1 VDVFSGLLQGF
12 SVALTPLNLLFGF
25 LGAVI
30 GTVIGILPGLGPLGT
45 MALLLS
51 LTYGLDPTA
60 GMILFAGIYFGA
72 MYGGSTTSIL
82 LNIPGEA
89 ASVITVIEGYRMA
102 RRGRAGAAL
111 AVAAVGSF
119 AAGTISLFGLSLIAP
134 SLARAALTFGPPEYF
149 TVALAGLVIMSRL
162 TGGDL
167 MKSLLMIAVGLAL
180 GTVGMETVAGY
191 MRYTFKQPLLAQ
203 GIDFLPVAM
212 GLFGI
217 SEVLVTVEED
227 AGRRELQR
235 VRFREL
241 WPTLVEWRRSFWPI
255 IRGSFIGF
263 FVGLVPGPSPV
274 ISTMVSYSVERKLD
288 RYGEF
293 GRGSIEGVAGPEA
306 ANNAS
311 VGAAY
316 VPLMALGIPFTPVM
330 AVVMAVLIINGISPG
345 PLLMKEKPDL
355 FWGVIASMYIG
366 NFMLLIFNLPLVGVF
381 ANIIRTPL
389 YLLMPIV
396 MLLCLVGVYS
406 VNTSLLD
413 LWLMIGFGVLGYLLR
428 RLKYDLAPMILALVL
443 GPMMERSFREAMM
456 ISRGDL
462 AVFVSRPISAAIL
475 AVGALAVAAPA
486 LVRLLK
492 PATRRAAAPGESR
505 PHPPRG

>member
-1 VDVFSGLLQGF
+1 MDLFSGLIHGF
-12 SVALTPLNLLFGF
+12 SVALTPMNLLFGF

-30 GTVIGILPGLGPLGT
+30 GTIIGILPGLGPLGT

-51 LTYGLDPTA
+51 LTYGFDPTA

-89 ASVITVIEGYRMA
+89 ASVITVIEGYQMA

-111 AVAAVGSF
+111 AVAAIGSF
-119 AAGTISLFGLSLIAP
+119 VAGTISLIGLSFLAP
-134 SLARAALTFGPPEYF
+134 SLAMAALKFGPPEYLA
-149 TVALAGLVIMSRL
+149 VALVGLMIMSRL
-162 TGGDL
+162 TGGNL
-167 MKSLLMIAVGLAL
+167 LKSLMMIALGLAL

-191 MRYTFKQPLLAQ
+191 MRYTFGQPLLAQ

-217 SEVLVTVEED
+217 SEVLVTAEEP
-227 AGRRELQR
+227 AGNMQLQK
-235 VRFREL
+235 VRFWEL
-241 WPTLVEWRRSFWPI
+241 WPTLMEWKRSFGPI

-274 ISTMVSYSVERKLD
+274 IATMVSYSVESKLD
-288 RYGEF
+288 KHGEF
-293 GRGSIEGVAGPEA
+293 GKGAIEGVAGPEA
-306 ANNAS
+306 ANNAA
-311 VGAAY
+311 VGGAY
-316 VPLMALGIPFTPVM
+316 VPLMALGIPFTPAM
-330 AVVMAVLIINGISPG
+330 AVVMAVLLIHGINPG
-345 PLLMKEKPDL
+345 PLLMSEKPDL

-396 MLLCLVGVYS
+396 LLLCLVGVYS
-406 VNTSLLD
+406 VNNSILD
-413 LWLMIGFGVLGYLLR
+413 IWLMTGFGLLGYLLR
-428 RLKYDLAPMILALVL
+428 RLKYDLAPLVLALVL

-462 AVFVSRPISAAIL
+462 SVFLKRPISGTILLIGAIVL
-475 AVGALAVAAPA
+475 VAP
-486 LVRLLK
+486 LLIAWIK
-492 PATRRAAAPGESR
+492 PLISR
-505 PHPPRG
+505 KAQSAS

>member
-1 VDVFSGLLQGF
+1 MDVFGGLIGGF
-12 SVALTPLNLLFGF
+12 SVALTPVNLLFGF

-30 GTVIGILPGLGPLGT
+30 GTTVGILPGLGPLGT

-89 ASVITVIEGYRMA
+89 ASVVTVIEGYQMA
-102 RRGRAGAAL
+102 RRGRGGAAL
-111 AVAAVGSF
+111 AIAAIGSF
-119 AAGTISLFGLSLIAP
+119 IAGTVSLIGLSFLAP
-134 SLARAALTFGPPEYF
+134 TLARAALKFGPAEYF
-149 TVALAGLVIMSRL
+149 AVALVGLVIMSRL
-162 TGGDL
+162 TGGNLIRSL
-167 MKSLLMIAVGLAL
+167 MLITIGLAL

-191 MRYTFKQPLLAQ
+191 MRFTFKQPLLAQ

-217 SEVLVTVEED
+217 SEVFITAEEQH
-227 AGRRELQR
+227 RNMQMQR
-235 VRFREL
+235 VGFRDL
-241 WPTLVEWRRSFWPI
+241 WPTLVEWKRSFWPV

-274 ISTMVSYSVERKLD
+274 ISTMVSYSVEKRIDK
-288 RYGEF
+288 YGEF
-293 GRGSIEGVAGPEA
+293 GKGAIEGVAGPEA

-316 VPLMALGIPFTPVM
+316 IPLMALGIPFTPAM
-330 AVVMAVLIINGISPG
+330 AVVMAVLLIHGINPG
-345 PLLMKEKPDL
+345 PLLMTEKPDL

-366 NFMLLIFNLPLVGVF
+366 NFMLLVFNLPLVGIF
-381 ANIIRTPL
+381 ASIIRTPL
-389 YLLMPIV
+389 FILMPIV

-406 VNTSLLD
+406 VNNSILD
-413 LWLMIGFGVLGYLLR
+413 IWLMTGFGLLGYLLR
-428 RLKYDLAPMILALVL
+428 RLQYDLSPLVLAMVL

-456 ISRGDL
+456 ISQGDL
-462 AVFVSRPISAAIL
+462 FVFLTRPIAGTIL
-475 AVGALAVAAPA
+475 LVGALAM
-486 LVRLLK
+486 LVPILIVWIK
-492 PATRRAAAPGESR
+492 PFIMRKS
-505 PHPPRG
+505 

>member
-1 VDVFSGLLQGF
+1 MESFGGLLHGF
-12 SVALTPLNLLFGF
+12 SVALSPLNLLFGF

-30 GTVIGILPGLGPLGT
+30 GTIIGILPGLGPLGT

-51 LTYGLDPTA
+51 LTYGMDPVA

-89 ASVITVIEGYRMA
+89 ASVVTVLEGYKMA

-119 AAGTISLFGLSLIAP
+119 IAGTISILGLSFMAP
-134 SLARAALTFGPPEYF
+134 TLADAALKFGPAEYF
-149 TVALAGLVIMSRL
+149 SVALVGLMIMSRL
-162 TGGDL
+162 TGGNL
-167 MKSLLMIAVGLAL
+167 LKSLMMIAVGLAL

-191 MRYTFKQPLLAQ
+191 MRFTFKQPLLAQ

-217 SEVLVTVEED
+217 SEVFMTAEGPEENVS
-227 AGRRELQR
+227 LQK

-241 WPTLVEWRRSFWPI
+241 WPTVAEWRRSFWPM

-263 FVGLVPGPSPV
+263 FTGLIPGPSPV
-274 ISTMVSYSVERKLD
+274 IATMVSYSTERRLD
-288 RYGEF
+288 RRGEF
-293 GRGSIEGVAGPEA
+293 GQGAIEGVAGPEA
-306 ANNAS
+306 ANNAA
-311 VGAAY
+311 VGGAY
-316 VPLMALGIPFTPVM
+316 VPLMALGIPFTPAM
-330 AVVMAVLIINGISPG
+330 AVVMAVLLIHGISPG
-345 PLLMKEKPDL
+345 PTLISERPDL

-366 NFMLLIFNLPLVGVF
+366 NFMLLVFNLPLVGVF
-381 ANIIRTPL
+381 ANIIKTPL

-396 MLLCLVGVYS
+396 LLLCLVGVYS
-406 VNTSLLD
+406 INNSILD
-413 LWLMIGFGVLGYLLR
+413 VWLMIGFGLLGYVAR
-428 RLKYDLAPMILALVL
+428 RLKYDVAPLVLALVL

-456 ISRGDL
+456 ISKGDL
-462 AVFVSRPISAAIL
+462 GVFLTRPLSAALLLLGVAVL
-475 AVGALAVAAPA
+475 ALPPAMAALRAR
-486 LVRLLK
+486 RL
-492 PATRRAAAPGESR
+492 ARSAE
-505 PHPPRG
+505 

>member
-1 VDVFSGLLQGF
+1 MDVFGGLLGGF
-12 SVALTPLNLLFGF
+12 SVALTPINLLFGF

-51 LTYGLDPTA
+51 LTYGFDPTA

-89 ASVITVIEGYRMA
+89 ASVVTVMEGYQMA

-111 AVAAVGSF
+111 AVAAIGSF
-119 AAGTISLFGLSLIAP
+119 VAGTISLVGLSFLAP
-134 SLARAALTFGPPEYF
+134 TLARAALKFGPAEYF
-149 TVALAGLVIMSRL
+149 TVAFVGLLIMTRL
-162 TGGDL
+162 TGGRLTRSL
-167 MKSLLMIAVGLAL
+167 MLIALGLAL

-191 MRYTFKQPLLAQ
+191 MRYTFGQPLLAQ

-217 SEVLVTVEED
+217 SEVLITAEEQHQSVQMQKV
-227 AGRRELQR
+227 G
-235 VRFREL
+235 FREL
-241 WPTLVEWRRSFWPI
+241 WPTFEEWKRSMWPM

-274 ISTMVSYSVERKLD
+274 ISTMVSYGVEKKLD
-288 RYGEF
+288 KHGEF
-293 GRGSIEGVAGPEA
+293 GKGAIEGVAGPEA

-316 VPLMALGIPFTPVM
+316 VPLMALGIPFTPAM
-330 AVVMAVLIINGISPG
+330 AVVMAVLLIHGINPG
-345 PLLMKEKPDL
+345 PLLMSQRPDL

-366 NFMLLIFNLPLVGVF
+366 NFMLLVFNLPLVGVF
-381 ANIIRTPL
+381 ASIIRTPL
-389 YLLMPIV
+389 FVLMPTV

-406 VNTSLLD
+406 VNNSMLD
-413 LWLMIGFGVLGYLLR
+413 IWLMIGFGLLGYFLR
-428 RLKYDLAPMILALVL
+428 RLRYDLAPLILAMVL

-462 AVFVSRPISAAIL
+462 MVFLTRPISATIL
-475 AVGALAVAAPA
+475 AVGVLAMLGPFLFDRVGRAFA
-486 LVRLLK
+486 RK
-492 PATRRAAAPGESR
+492 P
-505 PHPPRG
+505 

>member
-1 VDVFSGLLQGF
+1 MDLFSGLLHGF
-12 SVALTPLNLLFGF
+12 SVALTPMNLLFGF

-30 GTVIGILPGLGPLGT
+30 GTIVGILPGLGPLGT

-51 LTYGLDPTA
+51 LTYGFDPTA

-89 ASVITVIEGYRMA
+89 ASVITVIEGYQMA

-119 AAGTISLFGLSLIAP
+119 VAGTISLIGLSFLAP
-134 SLARAALTFGPPEYF
+134 TLAKAALKFGPAEYLA
-149 TVALAGLVIMSRL
+149 VALVGLVIMSRL
-162 TGGDL
+162 TGGNL
-167 MKSLLMIAVGLAL
+167 LKSLLMIALGLAL

-191 MRYTFKQPLLAQ
+191 MRYTFGQPMLAQ

-217 SEVLVTVEED
+217 SEVLVTAEQTV
-227 AGRRELQR
+227 AKGQLQKI
-235 VRFREL
+235 RFREL
-241 WPTLVEWRRSFWPI
+241 WPTLVEWKRSFWPM

-263 FVGLVPGPSPV
+263 FVGLIPGPSPV
-274 ISTMVSYSVERKLD
+274 ISTMASYSVERKLD
-288 RYGEF
+288 KHGEF
-293 GRGSIEGVAGPEA
+293 GKGAIEGVAGPEA

-316 VPLMALGIPFTPVM
+316 VPLMALGIPFTPAM
-330 AVVMAVLIINGISPG
+330 AVVMAVLLIHGINPG
-345 PLLMKEKPDL
+345 PLLMTEKPDL

-366 NFMLLIFNLPLVGVF
+366 NFMLLVFNLPLVGVF
-381 ANIIRTPL
+381 ASIIRTPL
-389 YLLMPIV
+389 YLLMPV
-396 MLLCLVGVYS
+396 VLMLCLVGVYS
-406 VNTSLLD
+406 VNNSMLD
-413 LWLMIGFGVLGYLLR
+413 IWLMIGFGLLGYLLR
-428 RLKYDLAPMILALVL
+428 RLKYGLAPLVLAVVL

-462 AVFVSRPISAAIL
+462 SVFLSRPISGTIL
-475 AVGALAVAAPA
+475 AVGAIVLVAP
-486 LVRLLK
+486 LLIAASK
-492 PATRRAAAPGESR
+492 PLFK
-505 PHPPRG
+505 RGAK